1 MNRALFMDKCGNI
14 WIPQWKFVYL
24 RENLIKAMWGG
35 DYMCVNASTA
45 LYGNTSLYGNMLIT
59 GTALLH

>member
-1 MNRALFMDKCGNI
+1 MDKCGNI

-35 DYMCVNASTA
+35 DYVCVNASTA
-45 LYGNTSLYGNMLIT
+45 LYGNTSLYGNNL
-59 GTALLH
+59 